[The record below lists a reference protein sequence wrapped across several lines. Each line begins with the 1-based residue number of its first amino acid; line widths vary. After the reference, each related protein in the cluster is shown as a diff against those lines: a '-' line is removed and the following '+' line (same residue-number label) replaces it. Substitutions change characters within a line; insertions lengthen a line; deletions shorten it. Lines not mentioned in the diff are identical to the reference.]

1 MFNAF
6 YFLEDLQGAHEVN
19 FKKMYDEFNTKYFED
34 KLPKD
39 LPIELKSMKGIGGAA
54 WRELERSTGTQR
66 PTKIQIT
73 TRFKRDP
80 LDFAKI
86 LLHEMIHIWFYA
98 LYPNTRDYK
107 RVFAG
112 ADGGHNH
119 VFMKKLE
126 DISKASGIEVPRRDE
141 LENVE
146 LLKKVTKPFH
156 YLLIDKGQFRGII
169 VAAESVMPCIERTLA
184 AYFFL
189 RDKSIGMYYG
199 TSKNEKLAN
208 YTMKRT
214 CKNISSYVLKD
225 EDFDMFMK
233 DAKKLDIE
241 KIVNDEIKKD
251 D

>member
-19 FKKMYDEFNTKYFED
+19 FKKMYDEFNT
-34 KLPKD
+34 
-39 LPIELKSMKGIGGAA
+39 GGAA
-54 WRELERSTGTQR
+54 WRELERASGTHR

-86 LLHEMIHIWFYA
+86 LLHEMIHVWFYV

-119 VFMKKLE
+119 VFMKKLA
-126 DISKASGIEVPRRDE
+126 DISAISGIEIPRRDD

-146 LLKKVTKPFH
+146 LLKKVTKPFN

-169 VAAESVMPCIERTLA
+169 VAAESVVSCIILRLS
-184 AYFFL
+184 AYFFVH
-189 RDKSIGMYYG
+189 DKSVGMYHG
-199 TSKNEKLAN
+199 VSKNEKLAN

-214 CKNISSYVLKD
+214 CKNIASYEIKD
-225 EDFDMFMK
+225 ADFDVLMK
-233 DAKKLDIE
+233 DAKKVDID
-241 KIVNDEIKKD
+241 KIVDDETNKG
-251 D
+251 